1 MGTFVGGNDQLEKVE
16 NASLSGLSWLDAF
29 VVNYEKKGV
38 PKNAGVDSEEGFPM
52 KRMHMLMEH
61 LGSPQN
67 GLRCVHV
74 AGTKGKG
81 STAAFIESILLESGY
96 SVGLYTSPHIMSI
109 CERIRVNGE
118 NIGASELD
126 ALIDSS
132 REQIQRCQDSI
143 INTGDSG
150 LSHFEVMTGLAF
162 RHFRDANVDV
172 AVIEAGLGGA
182 RDATNVVDILDA
194 AVITPVGFEHA
205 DALGGTIESI
215 ALAKSGIMKE
225 GRTSIIGRQENR
237 EAEAVVLHQ
246 ASLKKSPSF
255 RTESIVDYHVQSQT
269 VDGSSLMQHVL
280 FQIPASIA
288 SDCFGNGEEDL
299 EIDMALRMVGDHQAA
314 NAANAI
320 CTAIG
325 LKMNSGYD
333 KISLFRTRGIERT
346 MVPGRFQILEQSEIQ
361 GQPLVTVVDGATQKN
376 KDHEGFC
383 REIQKAKPSVVV
395 FTDCLIA
402 GDGTRSAGPGVLA
415 GAWQVA
421 KMTNRIPGWRCRELI
436 QASMKSAIAKAR
448 HELSG
453 EANLDNGHPGVILV
467 CGSLHATAAVM
478 H

>member
-1 MGTFVGGNDQLEKVE
+1 MCSCGWDEG
-16 NASLSGLSWLDAF
+16 
-29 VVNYEKKGV
+29 KGV
-38 PKNAGVDSEEGFPM
+38 YSGIYRVCFAGEWILCWAVH
-52 KRMHMLMEH
+52 KVCEH
-61 LGSPQN
+61 S
-67 GLRCVHV
+67 HV
-74 AGTKGKG
+74 SALVQ
-81 STAAFIESILLESGY
+81 LLQHD
-96 SVGLYTSPHIMSI
+96 LDIFSPHIMSI

-118 NIGASELD
+118 NIVASELD

-132 REQIQRCQDSI
+132 RQQIQRCQDSI
-143 INTGDSG
+143 ITTDDGG

-162 RHFRDANVDV
+162 RHFRDSNVDV

-269 VDGSSLMQHVL
+269 VDGSSLIQNVL

-299 EIDMALRMVGDHQAA
+299 EIDMALRMVGEHQAA

-333 KISLFRTRGIERT
+333 KISLDSVTRGIERT

-361 GQPLVTVVDGATQKN
+361 GQPLVTVVDGAHTKESARCLADTVRQIFPDSQIALVISMASD

-395 FTDCLIA
+395 FTDCPIA

-453 EANLDNGHPGVILV
+453 EANLDNRHPGVILV

>member
-1 MGTFVGGNDQLEKVE
+1 
-16 NASLSGLSWLDAF
+16 
-29 VVNYEKKGV
+29 
-38 PKNAGVDSEEGFPM
+38 
-52 KRMHMLMEH
+52 
-61 LGSPQN
+61 
-67 GLRCVHV
+67 
-74 AGTKGKG
+74 
-81 STAAFIESILLESGY
+81 
-96 SVGLYTSPHIMSI
+96 MSI
-109 CERIRVNGE
+109 CERIRVNGT
-118 NIGASELD
+118 NIGGSELD
-126 ALIDSS
+126 ELIDTS
-132 REQIQRCQDSI
+132 REQIQRCQDTI
-143 INTGDSG
+143 INTGGAG
-150 LSHFEVMTGLAF
+150 LSHFEIMTGLAF
-162 RHFRDANVDV
+162 RHFRDSDVDI

-225 GRTSIIGRQENR
+225 GKASIIGRQENR

-255 RTESIVDYHVQSQT
+255 RTEGIVDYHLQSQA
-269 VDGSSLMQHVL
+269 VDGKSLIQNVL

-288 SDCFGNGEEDL
+288 SDCFGNDGGDL
-299 EIDMALRMVGDHQAA
+299 EIDMVLRMAGEHQAA

-320 CTAIG
+320 CTAIA

-333 KISLFRTRGIERT
+333 KISLNSITQGIEKT
-346 MVPGRFQILEQSEIQ
+346 VVPGRFQIIEQSEIQ
-361 GQPLVTVVDGATQKN
+361 GQPLVTIVDGAHTSESARCLADTVRQIYPESQIALVISMASD

-383 REIQKAKPSVVV
+383 HEIQKAKPSVVV
-395 FTDCLIA
+395 FTDCQIA
-402 GDGTRSAGPGVLA
+402 GDSTRSAGPGVVA

-448 HELSG
+448 HELSAQ
-453 EANLDNGHPGVILV
+453 ANFDNSHPGVILV